1 MNYLKG
7 RFKNVFQA
15 QHCTTSQ
22 FSLKLTSNTKLLYC
36 SSEHVSKNMNNLKLI
51 WSFPGTTL

>member
-7 RFKNVFQA
+7 RFKKNVFQA

-22 FSLKLTSNTKLLYC
+22 FSLKLTSNTKLLYYP
-36 SSEHVSKNMNNLKLI
+36 SKHVPK
-51 WSFPGTTL
+51 T